1 MRDNPQKKIEM
12 LQRINK
18 YKNEALIDHHI
29 QGYFGKHID
38 DDDFKQI
45 FKYM

>member
-1 MRDNPQKKIEM
+1 M

-18 YKNEALIDHHI
+18 YKNEALLNHYVYN
-29 QGYFGKHID
+29 YFGEDID
-38 DDDFKQI
+38 DEDFKQI

>member
-1 MRDNPQKKIEM
+1 MDM

-18 YKNEALIDHHI
+18 YKNDSLLNHYLM
-29 QGYFGKHID
+29 GYFGEEID
-38 DDDFKQI
+38 DEDFKQI

>member
-1 MRDNPQKKIEM
+1 MQFDPQKKLEM

-18 YKNEALIDHHI
+18 YKNEALFSH
-29 QGYFGKHID
+29 YVYNCFGEGVD
-38 DDDFKQI
+38 DEDFKQI